1 MTGRRTT
8 DGVGGVGP
16 GSSRVVAPFDQDLH
30 SLPPTLIDDHGERSA
45 FIAGQR
51 VGRVNRRHIR
61 RPFKALVGARLLAI
75 GLLTLAVPV
84 GGAGWLLTA
93 PRFAVTSVE
102 VEGVSRVP
110 AERVRAA
117 AAIASGTNVWRIDP
131 ATVIQRVE
139 AVPEIRRAEVIRRY
153 PNRVTVL
160 VEERRPFTLVHAGRL
175 HWLDEEGRVLRE
187 VPQAVVPPVPVVS
200 GLDEAELTSIRTAP
214 GPRAREAIALIRV
227 LLRSGSAL
235 TAQISEIDMSRG
247 EGPVLYT
254 VDGVEV
260 RLGTEDWDER
270 LARLEG
276 VLAEVGREG
285 QAVRT
290 IDLRFRNQ
298 VVFTKGGQR

>member
-1 MTGRRTT
+1 MT
-8 DGVGGVGP
+8 VIP
-16 GSSRVVAPFDQDLH
+16 
-30 SLPPTLIDDHGERSA
+30 DHGERSA
-45 FIAGQR
+45 FIGGQR
-51 VGRVNRRHIR
+51 VGRVQRRRVR
-61 RPFKALVGARLLAI
+61 RPLRALPVVRWLAI
-75 GLLTLAVPV
+75 GLVGLAVPAAA
-84 GGAGWLLTA
+84 GGWLLTA
-93 PRFAVTSVE
+93 PRFAVATVE
-102 VEGVSRVP
+102 VEGASRVP
-110 AERVRAA
+110 AERVRDAV
-117 AAIASGTNVWRIDP
+117 AIASGTNLWRIDP
-131 ATVIQRVE
+131 AAVVGRVE
-139 AVPEIRRAEVIRRY
+139 AVPEIRRAEVIRRW
-153 PNRVTVL
+153 PNRVTVR

-187 VPQAVVPPVPVVS
+187 VREATVPPVPVVS
-200 GLDEAELTSIRTAP
+200 GLGEAELMSIRTAP

-270 LARLEG
+270 LGRLEG
-276 VLAEVGREG
+276 VLAEVGRDG

-298 VVFTKGGQR
+298 VVFTKGGQG

>member
-1 MTGRRTT
+1 
-8 DGVGGVGP
+8 
-16 GSSRVVAPFDQDLH
+16 
-30 SLPPTLIDDHGERSA
+30 LIDHGERSA
-45 FIAGQR
+45 FIGGQR
-51 VGRVNRRHIR
+51 VGRVSRRRIR
-61 RPFKALVGARLLAI
+61 RPFKTLPGARLLVI
-75 GLLTLAVPV
+75 GLLILAVPA
-84 GGAGWLLTA
+84 GGVGWLLTG
-93 PRFAVTSVE
+93 PRFAVTSID

-117 AAIASGTNVWRIDP
+117 AGIPSGTNVWRIDP
-131 ATVIQRVE
+131 ATVIERVE

-187 VPQAVVPPVPVVS
+187 TREAVVPPVPVVS
-200 GLDEAELTSIRTAP
+200 GLDEAELASLRTGP
-214 GPRAREAIALIRV
+214 GPRAREAVALIRV
-227 LLRSGSAL
+227 LLRSGSGL

-254 VDGVEV
+254 VDGLEV

-276 VLAEVGREG
+276 VLAEVGRDG
-285 QAVRT
+285 QGVRT

-298 VVFTKGGQR
+298 VVFTKGGQE

>member
-1 MTGRRTT
+1 M
-8 DGVGGVGP
+8 GGVGEE
-16 GSSRVVAPFDQDLH
+16 RR
-30 SLPPTLIDDHGERSA
+30 SLPPTLIIQDHGERTA

-51 VGRVNRRHIR
+51 VGRVNRRRTR
-61 RPFKALVGARLLAI
+61 RAFPALARLGLLAI
-75 GLLTLAVPV
+75 GLLALAAPAA
-84 GGAGWLLTA
+84 GIGWLVTA
-93 PRFAVTSVE
+93 PRFAVTTVD

-117 AAIASGTNVWRIDP
+117 AAIAPGTNVWRIDP
-131 ATVIQRVE
+131 RTVVERVE

-153 PNRVTVL
+153 PNRVTIV

-175 HWLDEEGRVLRE
+175 HWLDEEGRLLRE
-187 VPQAVVPPVPVVS
+187 VREAVVPPVPVVS

-247 EGPVLYT
+247 DGPVLYT
-254 VDGVEV
+254 VDGLEV
-260 RLGTEDWDER
+260 RLGTEEWDER

-276 VLAEVGREG
+276 VLAEVGRDG
-285 QAVRT
+285 QGVRT

-298 VVFTKGGQR
+298 VVFTKGGQG